1 MKLKSI
7 TSKILLLTLTLFCV
21 NIIACSKSNITDN
34 ANSPKANSIN
44 IKYVGN
50 SCFYI
55 TLSDGTRIV
64 TDPYGKN
71 YASYFAPFPSLEADV
86 ITISH
91 NHTDHTGGIK
101 EVGGNPKIV
110 RLDDLNE
117 PMKIGSAEIT
127 GYPTKHIANMG
138 DNTVF
143 VIKEGNFK
151 IVNIGETDTIDSETT
166 LEAIKNAD
174 VVLAYAGEY
183 GTVKNNDIFN
193 FLNQI
198 NAKVVIPEHY
208 SMNPDLLFYE
218 QPTIDKILTEL
229 PEGTKVNKLDE
240 LVVKEGLEKQFVV
253 LSPMGS
259 KK

>member
-1 MKLKSI
+1 MKLKAI
-7 TSKILLLTLTLFCV
+7 TSRILLLTLILFCV
-21 NIIACSKSNITDN
+21 PITACSKSNIKDNENSTKTD
-34 ANSPKANSIN
+34 SIN

-101 EVGGNPKIV
+101 EVEGNPKII
-110 RLDDLNE
+110 RLDDVNE

-127 GYPTKHIANMG
+127 GYPTKHVANMG

-151 IVNIGETDTIDSETT
+151 IVNMGETDTIDSPTA

-208 SMNPDLLFYE
+208 SMNPDLLFYG

-229 PEGTKVNKLDE
+229 PEGIKVNKLDE

-253 LSPMGS
+253 LSPMGT

>member
-1 MKLKSI
+1 MKLKAI
-7 TSKILLLTLTLFCV
+7 TSKILLLTVTLSCV
-21 NIIACSKSNITDN
+21 TITACSKSNIKNNEDLTKID
-34 ANSPKANSIN
+34 SIN

-55 TLSDGTRIV
+55 TLSDGTRII
-64 TDPYGKN
+64 TDPYGGN
-71 YASYFAPFPSLEADV
+71 YASYFAPFPSLKADV

-91 NHTDHTGGIK
+91 THDDHIAGIN
-101 EVGGNPKIV
+101 EVKGDPKIINS
-110 RLDDLNE
+110 DELNK
-117 PMKIGSAEIT
+117 PIKVGSAEIT
-127 GYPTKHIANMG
+127 GYPTKHVANMG
-138 DNTVF
+138 DNTIY

-151 IVNIGETDTIDSETT
+151 IVNMGETDTIDSEAT
-166 LEAIKNAD
+166 LEEIKNAD

-183 GTVKNNDIFN
+183 GKVKNKDIFN

-208 SMNPDLLFYE
+208 SMNPNKLFYG

-229 PEGTKVNKLDE
+229 PEGTKVNNLDE

-253 LSPMGS
+253 LSPMGT

>member
-34 ANSPKANSIN
+34 ANSPKAKSIN

-71 YASYFAPFPSLEADV
+71 YAAYFAPFPSLEADV

-127 GYPTKHIANMG
+127 GYPTKHVANMG

-151 IVNIGETDTIDSETT
+151 IVNMGETDTIDSETT
-166 LEAIKNAD
+166 LEAIKDAD

-183 GTVKNNDIFN
+183 GTVKNHDIFN

-218 QPTIDKILTEL
+218 QPTIDKIITEL

>member
-1 MKLKSI
+1 MKFKSI
-7 TSKILLLTLTLFCV
+7 TSKFLLLTLTLFCV
-21 NIIACSKSNITDN
+21 NITACSKSNIKDN
-34 ANSPKANSIN
+34 ENSTKADSIK

-55 TLSDGTRIV
+55 TLSDGTRII

-71 YASYFAPFPSLEADV
+71 YASFFAPFPSLEADV

-91 NHTDHTGGIK
+91 NHSDHIGGIS
-101 EVGGNPKIV
+101 EVEGNPKIINS
-110 RLDDLNE
+110 DDLNK
-117 PMKIGSAEIT
+117 PIKIGSTEIT
-127 GYPTKHIANMG
+127 AYPSEHVANMG

-151 IVNIGETDTIDSETT
+151 IVNMGETDTIDSEAT
-166 LEAIKNAD
+166 LEAIKDAD

-183 GTVKNNDIFN
+183 GKIKNKDIFN

-198 NAKVVIPEHY
+198 NAKVIIPEHY
-208 SMNPDLLFYE
+208 SMNPKNLFYG

-253 LSPMGS
+253 LSPIGA